1 MIVIS
6 KNRVLG
12 GVGSWVVSI
21 YIYIYIYIETTQEPT
36 PPKTLFFE
44 ITIITYFLN
53 FFANIFNPTEI
64 LKFLII

>member
-21 YIYIYIYIETTQEPT
+21 YIYIYIYIEADVY
-36 PPKTLFFE
+36 LF
-44 ITIITYFLN
+44 
-53 FFANIFNPTEI
+53 I
-64 LKFLII
+64 LDWWLMYISY

>member
-21 YIYIYIYIETTQEPT
+21 YIYIEADVYLFILDWWLMYISY
-36 PPKTLFFE
+36 
-44 ITIITYFLN
+44 
-53 FFANIFNPTEI
+53 
-64 LKFLII
+64 

>member
-21 YIYIYIYIETTQEPT
+21 YIYIYIEADVYLFILDWWLMYIS
-36 PPKTLFFE
+36 
-44 ITIITYFLN
+44 Y
-53 FFANIFNPTEI
+53 
-64 LKFLII
+64 

>member
-1 MIVIS
+1 MNKYTS
-6 KNRVLG
+6 A
-12 GVGSWVVSI
+12 S
-21 YIYIYIYIETTQEPT
+21 IYIYIETTQEPT